1 MINAIKKALTISYLF
16 KRIVKMKKISPPALF
31 KLTTLSL
38 AIGIAGCATNQ
49 QAQTENDTLEK
60 TSAPRALE
68 LTAAPIPP
76 SDKWKLVWNDEFD
89 GDEIDMSK
97 WGFEENCWGGGNNEQ
112 QCYTHRKSNAYI
124 EDGNL
129 NIVAKKG
136 RFTGAATTDP
146 KNKTKKSLPYTS
158 ARLRTMN
165 KGDWQYGRFDI
176 RAKLPSGQ
184 GSWPA
189 IWMLPTDWV
198 YGGWA
203 ASGEIDIMEAV
214 NLKTLSTESGSA
226 QGELESRVFGSLH
239 YGRTWPDNVFT
250 GQATHLPGNV
260 NPADGF
266 HTYSIEWEEGE
277 IRWYIDNVH
286 FATQR
291 QNGWYSQHMEDGK
304 LISSGMGAPFNQKF
318 HLLLNVAVGGNWAAN
333 ANQGG
338 IDKSVFPQSMQVDY
352 VRVYQCSEDMKTGK
366 GCASISDQ
374 AKVVDGIS
382 EPEILVADKNFGKGP
397 LFEVYK
403 DSLTPGVA
411 FASYDPTEV
420 VDQEQIDEPGRGKVW
435 KITKAGD
442 SGNVYLRT
450 QKANMEHWMNNGEL
464 VFDLNVESGNS
475 ELLVKMDSGWPN
487 ASDITVKQ
495 PAKGTWGEVRIN
507 VSDLINNGNR
517 FAAGKADMSAIS
529 NLLVVEPLGPM
540 TLKIDNIRFKEKQ

>member
-1 MINAIKKALTISYLF
+1 
-16 KRIVKMKKISPPALF
+16 MKKIYPPTVF
-31 KLTTLSL
+31 KLTTLAL
-38 AIGIAGCATNQ
+38 AVLVVGCASD
-49 QAQTENDTLEK
+49 AQVKTADDTLEK
-60 TSAPRALE
+60 TSGPRALE
-68 LTAAPIPP
+68 LTAAPIKP

-89 GDEIDMSK
+89 NNEIDMSK
-97 WGFEENCWGGGNNEQ
+97 WEFEENCWGGGNNEQ
-112 QCYTHRKSNAYI
+112 QCYTDRKSNAFI
-124 EDGNL
+124 KDGNL

-136 RFTGAATTDP
+136 RFTGSATTDT
-146 KNKTKKSLPYTS
+146 KGKKKKSLPYTS

-189 IWMLPTDWV
+189 IWMLPTDYV

-214 NLKTLSTESGSA
+214 NLKTQSTESGA
-226 QGELESRVFGSLH
+226 VKGELESRVFGSLH
-239 YGRTWPDNVFT
+239 YGRAWPDNVYT

-286 FATQR
+286 FATQK
-291 QNGWYSQHMEDGK
+291 QNGWYSQHMENGK
-304 LISSGMGAPFNQKF
+304 LVSSGLGAPFNQKF

-338 IDKSVFPQSMQVDY
+338 IDKSAFPQSMQVDY
-352 VRVYQCSEDMKTGK
+352 VRVYQCTENPETGQ
-366 GCASISDQ
+366 GCASVSDQ
-374 AKVVDGIS
+374 AKLVEGIS
-382 EPEILVADKNFGKGP
+382 EPDILIVDENFGKGP
-397 LFEVYK
+397 VFNIYTDEP
-403 DSLTPGVA
+403 TPGVA
-411 FASYDPTEV
+411 FASYDPAEV
-420 VDQEQIDEPGRGKVW
+420 IDQQEVDEPNHGKVW
-435 KITKAGD
+435 QISKTGD

-450 QKANMEHWMNNGEL
+450 PKINLSNWMNNGEL
-464 VFDLNVESGNS
+464 VFDLKVESGDS

-487 ASDITVKQ
+487 ASDVTVKQ
-495 PAKGTWGEVRIN
+495 PVKGTWGEVRIN
-507 VSDLINNGNR
+507 IADLINNGNR
-517 FAAGKADMSAIS
+517 FASGKADISAIG

-540 TLKIDNIRFKEKQ
+540 TLKIDNIRFEESK